1 MAKPR
6 LYRRLLAAVLL
17 SLALAPV
24 NGARAEYPERPI
36 RLVVPFPPGG
46 VTDVVARLMA
56 ERLSA
61 EFGQQVVVDNKT
73 GAGGVIAGDIVA
85 KAAADG
91 YTLLFTTPNHTINA
105 AFRATLPYDTE
116 KDLRAVSN
124 VGQIPMLLVTHPSL
138 PVTTFQGFI
147 DYAAKNPGKINVSSA
162 GNSTLPHITME
173 LLMLREKFQ
182 VTNVPYRGAA
192 PALADLVAGQ
202 VQAKLDNYTQ
212 SAQFI
217 ADRRLNVLAVTSA
230 RRLKQLPDVPTVA
243 ERLPGFEGYLW
254 MGLVAPAA
262 TPDAVVQKL
271 AAAAR
276 RFVALPARALE
287 RSVPFDRESRRERAF
302 RGLRVQLH
310 DGHRRRRRQVLRA
323 NGLQDVLRQAR
334 ELRVQ
339 LQVDARRE
347 KREPLEQALDVRV
360 GALEARQPE
369 TRGDLGIL
377 LRVLRPHLAHEL
389 QFPLVVAQQAR
400 VHQLDSRIPKSASVT
415 WPVSR
420 SSRVRM

>member
-1 MAKPR
+1 
-6 LYRRLLAAVLL
+6 LYRRLLAAVVMV
-17 SLALAPV
+17 LALAPFS
-24 NGARAEYPERPI
+24 GARAEYPEKPI

-61 EFGQQVVVDNKT
+61 EFGQQVVVDTKT
-73 GAGGVIAGDIVA
+73 GAGGVTAGEIVA
-85 KAAADG
+85 KAPADG
-91 YTLLFTTPNHTINA
+91 YTLLLTTPSHTINA
-105 AFRATLPYDTE
+105 AFRTTMPYDTE
-116 KDLRAVSN
+116 KDLRPVSN

-147 DYAAKNPGKINVSSA
+147 DYAAKNPGKINVASA
-162 GNSTLPHITME
+162 GNGTLPHITME

-217 ADRRLNVLAVTSA
+217 ADRKLNVLAVTSA

-243 ERLPGFEGYLW
+243 EQLPGFEAYLW

-271 AAAAR
+271 AATAR
-276 RFVALPARALE
+276 RFVALTE
-287 RSVPFDRESRRERAF
+287 T
-302 RGLRVQLH
+302 
-310 DGHRRRRRQVLRA
+310 
-323 NGLQDVLRQAR
+323 QAR
-334 ELRVQ
+334 FDKDGVEPVGNGPDEFRAQIAKEIALWRELAKTTNITI
-339 LQVDARRE
+339 D
-347 KREPLEQALDVRV
+347 
-360 GALEARQPE
+360 
-369 TRGDLGIL
+369 
-377 LRVLRPHLAHEL
+377 
-389 QFPLVVAQQAR
+389 
-400 VHQLDSRIPKSASVT
+400 
-415 WPVSR
+415 
-420 SSRVRM
+420 